1 MQLAVTDLFRAK
13 WTDEI
18 HDEWIS
24 SLLERRPELSRAQ
37 LERTKRLMNENV
49 RDCLVVGYEQL
60 IISIEGLP
68 DSDDRQVVAAAYHC
82 GADAIVT
89 YNLKDFPS
97 EALRLY
103 GLEAIHPDD
112 FVHFQIDLDTAKAV
126 AAIHQCRQRLK
137 APPMDVESYL
147 RVIEAG
153 AMPKTVARLRP
164 FASIL

>member
-13 WTDEI
+13 WTDQI
-18 HDEWIS
+18 HEEWIS
-24 SLLERRPELSRAQ
+24 NLLERRRDLSRTQ

-49 RDCLVVGYEQL
+49 RDCVVSGYEPL
-60 IISIEGLP
+60 IASIEGLP
-68 DSDDRQVVAAAYHC
+68 DPGDRHVVAAAYHC
-82 GADAIVT
+82 RADAIVT
-89 YNLKDFPS
+89 YNFKDFPGK
-97 EALRLY
+97 ALHRY

-112 FVHFQIDLDTAKAV
+112 FVHLQIDLDTAKAV

-137 APPMDVESYL
+137 SPPMDVESYL

-153 AMPKTVARLRP
+153 AMPKTAARLRP